1 MLKLVPIN
9 EIKDYWPEI
18 KGGLDN
24 LLLKAPDL
32 WIPEDV
38 YTELMLN
45 KASLYIAGDD
55 ELLGFTILNTTIQYN
70 ILMLNI
76 WIAVSFSEPENTL
89 FATDEVKNI
98 AESIGAKYIT
108 FSSNRKGIE
117 KLATKN
123 GFIKAHQNFIY
134 DV

>member
-18 KGGLDN
+18 KKGLDN

-45 KASLYIAGDD
+45 KASLYIAEDT
-55 ELLGFTILNTTIQYN
+55 ELLGFTILNTTMQYN
-70 ILMLNI
+70 MLMLNV

-89 FATDEVKNI
+89 FAINEVKKI
-98 AESIGAKYIT
+98 AESINAKYIT
-108 FSSNRKGIE
+108 FSSSRKGIE
-117 KLATKN
+117 KLAIKN
-123 GFIKAHQNFIY
+123 GFIPTQQNFIY